1 MLPEFLKGILRAWR
15 ARRQH
20 PLATIHVGAVV
31 DGSSRIGESA
41 VLFPGAVL
49 LASELGR
56 FSYVQKGSSIFN
68 ACVGP
73 FCSIAG
79 DVRIGLARH
88 PVHMLSTNPVFYDT
102 RQPLPAFLTT
112 ENFFVDALPKT
123 TIGADVWIGQGAYIM
138 AGKTVGVGAVVG
150 AGAVVTRD
158 VPPYAIVA
166 GVPAR
171 IVSWRFDSDL
181 RERLLSSRWWERSE
195 DELKQLSACFDS
207 PEKFLDHL
215 ERAQVADRRRC

>member
-1 MLPEFLKGILRAWR
+1 MLPEFLKRILRTWR
-15 ARRQH
+15 SRRQH
-20 PLATIHVGAVV
+20 PQALIHSGAVV
-31 DGSSRIGESA
+31 DGSSRLGISA
-41 VLFPGAVL
+41 VLFPDATVVG
-49 LASELGR
+49 SEIGR
-56 FSYVQKGSSIFN
+56 FTYVQSGTSIFN

-79 DVRIGLARH
+79 DVKIGLARH
-88 PVHMLSTNPVFYDT
+88 PVHMISTNPVFYDT

-112 ENFFVDALPKT
+112 ENFFLDALPKT
-123 TIGADVWIGQGAYIM
+123 MIGADVWVGQGAYIM

-171 IVSWRFDSDL
+171 IVSWRFDPDL

-215 ERAQVADRRRC
+215 EHAQVADGRRH

>member
-1 MLPEFLKGILRAWR
+1 MLPEILKRILRTWR
-15 ARRQH
+15 SRLQNPHA
-20 PLATIHVGAVV
+20 LIHSGAVV
-31 DGSSRIGESA
+31 DGSSSIGKSA
-41 VLFPGAVL
+41 VMFPHATVVG
-49 LASELGR
+49 SEVGR
-56 FSYVQKGSSIFN
+56 FSYVQSRTSIFN

-88 PVHMLSTNPVFYDT
+88 PVHMISTNPVFYDPS
-102 RQPLPAFLTT
+102 QPLPAFLTT
-112 ENFFVDALPKT
+112 ENLFVNALPVT

-166 GVPAR
+166 GIPAR

-181 RERLLSSRWWERSE
+181 RERLLNSRWWERSE

-215 ERAQVADRRRC
+215 DRAQVADGRLR

>member
-1 MLPEFLKGILRAWR
+1 MLFEFLRRILRTWR
-15 ARRQH
+15 SRRQYPH
-20 PLATIHVGAVV
+20 ALIHSGAVV
-31 DGSSRIGESA
+31 DGSSSIGKSA
-41 VLFPGAVL
+41 VLFPHATVMG
-49 LASELGR
+49 SEIGR
-56 FSYVQKGSSIFN
+56 FSYVQSGTSIFN

-88 PVHMLSTNPVFYDT
+88 PVHMISTNPIFYDT
-102 RQPLPAFLTT
+102 RQPLPAFLIA
-112 ENFFVDALPKT
+112 ENLFVDALPKT
-123 TIGADVWIGQGAYIM
+123 VIGADVWIGQGAYIM
-138 AGKTVGVGAVVG
+138 AGKTIGIGAVVG

-171 IVSWRFDSDL
+171 IISWRFDPDL
-181 RERLLSSRWWERSE
+181 RERFLSSRWWELSE
-195 DELKQLSACFDS
+195 EELKQLSASFNS

-215 ERAQVADRRRC
+215 ARSNS